1 MDSIVEAK
9 GMGKE
14 YQEGGKER
22 ERPRSN
28 VDKETGEKGENLLD
42 LAWCIY
48 RKVRKGK
55 LCKIV
60 ENLKDHAK
68 MPKLDRIGFCG
79 SHRKF

>member
-1 MDSIVEAK
+1 M
-9 GMGKE
+9 
-14 YQEGGKER
+14 
-22 ERPRSN
+22 
-28 VDKETGEKGENLLD
+28 DKETGEKGENLLD